1 MKRRKAATTQQDSER
16 SSKIH
21 QDISGQYET
30 YMSQHATFSYIFRF
44 ESMLWKTFHAQ
55 SHHADISALSFISQL
70 SFPRIFLWPS
80 EARCQAMPWLRA
92 NSYRNWHET
101 FSSWKQ
107 LTMARFTGIL
117 HLVGLKHSKSALLH
131 ITFVG
136 DVIPL
141 SWTAAYVNDTEV
153 IHLTLVWQK
162 HPEIIGPE
170 VGDNQPPE
178 TYWFGYSLYCK
189 DQQNNKTQCKKIRG
203 NNFFS
208 IASVTYS
215 ICIKKHS

>member
-1 MKRRKAATTQQDSER
+1 MRTIWN
-16 SSKIH
+16 IH
-21 QDISGQYET
+21 EPT
-30 YMSQHATFSYIFRF
+30 RYIFIHF
-44 ESMLWKTFHAQ
+44 PFWKHVVENLPCTVSPRGH
-55 SHHADISALSFISQL
+55 STLSFISQL

-92 NSYRNWHET
+92 NSYTNFEWHET
-101 FSSWKQ
+101 LSSWKQ
-107 LTMARFTGIL
+107 LTMARFTGII

-189 DQQNNKTQCKKIRG
+189 DQQNNKTQCKKIWG

-208 IASVTYS
+208 IVSVRYS
-215 ICIKKHS
+215 ICSKKHS